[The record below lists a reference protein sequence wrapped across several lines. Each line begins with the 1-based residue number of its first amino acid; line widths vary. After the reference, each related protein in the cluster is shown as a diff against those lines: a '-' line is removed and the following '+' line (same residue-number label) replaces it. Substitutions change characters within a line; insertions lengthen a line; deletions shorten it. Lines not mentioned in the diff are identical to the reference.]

1 MTTAPLP
8 SALRR
13 FRIGYESAFGTAASN
28 MKDLAIVDAA
38 SKGLLRGST
47 TETAPNKDA
56 GRYLHDERAIIPLR
70 KAKSPVEFQVY
81 LKALA
86 ARVASGT
93 SPVASTH
100 ASALSHQVLFAHLF
114 GAEATPAEG
123 SLIVSHTSDTVTVT
137 TGEGSHYPVG
147 TMIAAASDV
156 ADGFEI
162 RQVIARSTDTLTVD
176 RAWSGT
182 LTDTTGA
189 LFGGYTY
196 YRPELHRGSLTIED
210 AMVEAAGTTNQQR
223 ARGCYLSVEFAL
235 EIGQP
240 AMVTVKGLS
249 TSHTDPGDL
258 SISMID
264 TSDDMGDPLAWF
276 PRCYLNTAA
285 SAGSAAST
293 TAPTALDPLSVKIMV
308 PAKWVEIPSG
318 GGLEGVSQV
327 VNLAG
332 VEDGAVM
339 AEVEFL
345 WDSSYW
351 ADFTAQTVKSFTT
364 WTQKGATSAARFAGF
379 HLPYCR
385 VRGEPVRS
393 VKNGLEIVTVKLA
406 ASLNR
411 VITAHP
417 TPGSTGAQSV
427 SPVQFF
433 LL

>member
-1 MTTAPLP
+1 MTTPLP

-13 FRIGYESAFGTAASN
+13 LRIGYESTFGTAASN

-56 GRYLHDERAIIPLR
+56 GRYLHDEHAVILLR
-70 KAKSPVEFQVY
+70 KAKSPFEFQVY

-86 ARVASGT
+86 ARVATGT

-114 GAEATPAEG
+114 GAEAAPAEG
-123 SLIVSHTSDTVTVT
+123 SLVVSHTSDTVTVT
-137 TGEGSHYPVG
+137 TGEGSHYPIG

-162 RQVIARSTDTLTVD
+162 RQVIARSTDALTVD

-196 YRPELHRGSLTIED
+196 YRPELHRSSITIED
-210 AMVEAAGTTNQQR
+210 ALVETGTPTNQVR
-223 ARGCYLSVEFAL
+223 ARGGYGSMEFAL

-240 AMVTVKGLS
+240 ATCTIKGL
-249 TSHTDPGDL
+249 TTTHTDPGDL

-264 TSDDMGDPLAWF
+264 TADDMGDPFAWF
-276 PRCYLNTAA
+276 PKCYLNTAA
-285 SAGSAAST
+285 SAGSASST
-293 TAPTALDPLSVKIMV
+293 AAPTVLDPLAVKIMV

-318 GGLEGVSQV
+318 NGVEGVSQV

-332 VEDGAVM
+332 IEDGAVM

-345 WDSSYW
+345 YDVAYW
-351 ADFTAQTVKSFTT
+351 ADFTAQTIKSFTT
-364 WTQKGATSAARFAGF
+364 WTQRSSGASARFVGF

-393 VKNGLEIVTVKLA
+393 VKNGLEIVTIKLA
-406 ASLNR
+406 ASMNR
-411 VITAHP
+411 VITSHP
-417 TPGSTGAQSV
+417 TPGSTGAQSL